1 MLFFAN
7 FAQIL
12 ASIKWHPKG
21 GRLKHPKKIAEGGG
35 MNVAI
40 LRPGGFLDS
49 FQVFDTH
56 AEGIAEGAMASYNF
70 WCVVFGVGLKKGM
83 TVSKCPSFAV
93 VFFLVKC
100 WKLIIGCTRYISI
113 PKHPWDCYIYLH
125 SVDFSG
131 KCIGKYTKSHWSYG
145 SVLKLFL
152 TSWHNHAMRQNRIPY
167 VKIWRI

>member
-1 MLFFAN
+1 MT
-7 FAQIL
+7 
-12 ASIKWHPKG
+12 PK
-21 GRLKHPKKIAEGGG
+21 RRSFETSKKIAEGRG

-100 WKLIIGCTRYISI
+100 
-113 PKHPWDCYIYLH
+113 
-125 SVDFSG
+125 
-131 KCIGKYTKSHWSYG
+131 
-145 SVLKLFL
+145 
-152 TSWHNHAMRQNRIPY
+152 
-167 VKIWRI
+167 